1 MMSAMTFLDAN
12 LIQNLIASYGYAAIF
27 FVVLLESSGIPLPG
41 ETILVC
47 ASVYAGTQHG
57 LDIRVVI
64 GVAACGAILGDNIGY
79 WVGRTFGRALLLRYG
94 NYVGIGA
101 QKLALG
107 EYLFMRYGGSIVFFG
122 RFVALLRVYA
132 ALLAGIN
139 RLKPVDFALY
149 NGAGGLVWASSF
161 GLTGYF
167 LGKNLQHFVGPGRSS
182 RLTKGGSWQMRNEL
196 SQSAV
201 PANLAGRSIRC
212 GQFER
217 ARSVPT
223 VTQLSASNATAILE
237 GLRRPERFSFP
248 GLRRTP
254 SPAGWRKWVR
264 RRQVLQK
271 LSTTDRPVRGLR
283 RKLR

>member
-167 LGKNLQHFVGPGRSS
+167 LGKNLQHFVGPVGWVALATFALGSYFLWSFFKTHERRLMADAERALAKRGSGKFS
-182 RLTKGGSWQMRNEL
+182 REIDPM
-196 SQSAV
+196 
-201 PANLAGRSIRC
+201 RSI
-212 GQFER
+212 
-217 ARSVPT
+217 
-223 VTQLSASNATAILE
+223 
-237 GLRRPERFSFP
+237 
-248 GLRRTP
+248 
-254 SPAGWRKWVR
+254 
-264 RRQVLQK
+264 
-271 LSTTDRPVRGLR
+271 
-283 RKLR
+283 